1 MAHRCST
8 YGCVSMKKA
17 RVLHISTAHQPQD
30 PRVVYKQCQTLTEH
44 YDVFCAIPHSN
55 PAVAPAIH
63 FISLPYFRR
72 VIWRTLLTCP
82 FIVIRCVWLR
92 PKVVHVYVPEFL
104 PFAYVFQLFGAQIIY
119 EVQENLH
126 KKMHLK
132 TLNNGFLLTKAFTFF
147 DYLARRH
154 FYLIFTEHSYLA
166 TYPLLAKPFAI
177 IYNYPLL
184 SFIEALRKPY
194 QANVDRPSFF
204 YIGWLSFERAFDTLV
219 CALSQLKVSHPA
231 FTMHLFGQRRF
242 TEADLAQFSGFDTIR
257 ENLHFYDYTDQR
269 IAFTYANGATA
280 GLALLKPV
288 GDYEDSYPTKL
299 FEYMALGL
307 PVITSNFPL
316 YRAVV
321 EQHNCGFCVSP
332 YEPTEVLEKL
342 VYLIEHAEEARAM
355 GQRGQ
360 QAVEQFYNWT
370 SEAEK
375 LVDFYEQILSGAK

>member
-1 MAHRCST
+1 
-8 YGCVSMKKA
+8 MKKA

-30 PRVVYKQCQTLTEH
+30 PRVVLKQCQTLTEL

-55 PAVAPAIH
+55 PAIAPAIH

-82 FIVIRCVWLR
+82 FIVLRCLWLR

-104 PFAYVFQLFGAQIIY
+104 PFAYVFHIFGAQIIY

-132 TLNNGFLLTKAFTFF
+132 TLNNGFLLTKAFQLF
-147 DYLARRH
+147 DRLARRH
-154 FYLIFTEHSYLA
+154 FYLIFTEHSYLT
-166 TYPLLAKPFAI
+166 TYLSLNKPFCV

-184 SFIEALRKPY
+184 SFVESFRKPY
-194 QANVDRPSFF
+194 QPNTDQPSFF

-219 CALSQLKVSHPA
+219 CALEQIKALYPA
-231 FTMHLFGQRRF
+231 FTMYLFGKRLF
-242 TEADLAQFSGFDTIR
+242 TEADLIDLPGFSTVR
-257 ENLHFYDYTDQR
+257 KNLHFYDYTDQR
-269 IAFTYANGATA
+269 IAFPYATGATA

-332 YEPTEVLEKL
+332 YEPAQVAEKL
-342 VYLIEHAEEARAM
+342 IYLIEHVGEARSM
-355 GQRGQ
+355 GQRGR

-370 SEAEK
+370 SEANK
-375 LVDFYEQILSGAK
+375 LINFYEQILREAE